1 MVRRTRAM
9 TPLGAAAAPQGRREG
24 RTMHVDWD
32 AIVVGGSFGG
42 LAAAMELAGAGRV
55 LVIDREPIGAGE
67 TSACGTLLG
76 VLERLEALEALEQ
89 VHEEIVLHFEGGRS
103 RRVGT
108 RYPFATFDYRALCQL
123 LFGRTDATFVQAS
136 VTGMGDGEVSTTLGP
151 LRARLLIDASG
162 WRSALGGAARPDLVP
177 ADALGLG
184 IELRAPVVGDGLHF
198 WVRPSQMPCGVTWQF
213 PAGTSSRV
221 GIACYRGRGGLK
233 APLDDFLDKEAFPDS
248 TPPPK
253 VHGGLIPSRLRDPV
267 AGPVLLVGDAAGQ
280 CLPLT
285 AEGIRP
291 ALVFGQIAGR
301 LARQALDGVLTLEQ
315 VREQY
320 RREVRARRHQY
331 RLLEGM
337 QAMLLRSPQR
347 VLPMFA
353 WLFGKSPL
361 TGPAQRAYWELADP
375 GLLQPGHDLA
385 EAPARIGAAEVPEG
399 RN

>member
-1 MVRRTRAM
+1 M
-9 TPLGAAAAPQGRREG
+9 Q
-24 RTMHVDWD
+24 VDWD

-42 LAAAMELAGAGRV
+42 LAAATELAGAGRV
-55 LVIDREPIGAGE
+55 LVIDRKPIGQGE

-89 VHEEIVLHFEGGRS
+89 VHEEIVLHLDRGRS
-103 RRVGT
+103 RRVRT
-108 RYPFATFDYRALCQL
+108 RYPFATFDYRSLCQI
-123 LFGRTDATFVQAS
+123 LFDRTGTTFVQAS

-177 ADALGLG
+177 ADGLGLG

-213 PAGTSSRV
+213 PAGKSSRV
-221 GIACYRGRGGLK
+221 GIACYRGHGGLK
-233 APLDDFLDKEAFPDS
+233 APLDDFLDKHAFLDS
-248 TPPPK
+248 PPTPR
-253 VHGGLIPSRLRDPV
+253 VHGGHIPSRLRDPV

-301 LARQALDGVLTLEQ
+301 LARHALDGSLTLEQ

-320 RREVRARRHQY
+320 RQTVRARRHQY

-337 QAMLLRSPQR
+337 QATLLRSPQR
-347 VLPMFA
+347 VLPMLA

-361 TGPAQRAYWELADP
+361 TGPAQRAYWEVADP
-375 GLLQPGHDLA
+375 GLLQPGTGLA
-385 EAPARIGAAEVPEG
+385 GVRARIGAADVAE
-399 RN
+399 RRK